1 MPLDLAPTPAPQ
13 FDPASDRDVYRAA
26 VEASPCATIVANA
39 QGIITVANV
48 ESGRLFGCGAEALVG
63 QPVELLLP
71 ERFRDGHVTHR
82 SGYFDAPSRRP
93 MGARRDLWARRQD
106 DGAMIPVEVGL
117 NPVRTGQ
124 GTFVVCAVVD
134 LTERKRV
141 ETLLGEQA
149 AALQA
154 ANERLLELATT
165 DSLTALWNRRAFLDQ
180 LDIQLELAV
189 RAARPMSVLI
199 IDVDHFKPYN
209 DTHGHLAGDEAL
221 RGVARLLRD
230 RARRSDFVARL
241 GGEEFGVILPDA
253 GHDGALR
260 LGEQL
265 RAAVAGVSW
274 PHRPITIS
282 VGAATVACATPV
294 PRPNAPSRSAVLAG
308 ADRALYHSKQRGR
321 NRVTHVDELAGD
333 G

>member
-1 MPLDLAPTPAPQ
+1 MTLDLAPTPPPQ

-26 VEASPCATIVANA
+26 VEASPCATIVADA
-39 QGIITVANV
+39 RGIITVANL
-48 ESGRLFGCGAEALVG
+48 ESGRLFGCGPEALLG
-63 QPVELLLP
+63 RPVEQLLP
-71 ERFRDGHVTHR
+71 EQFRDSHVTHR
-82 SGYFDAPSRRP
+82 AGYFDAPAPRP
-93 MGARRDLWARRQD
+93 MGARRDLWARRQS

-117 NPVRTGQ
+117 NPVRTER

-134 LTERKRV
+134 LSERKRV

-149 AALQA
+149 VALQA

-180 LDIQLELAV
+180 LDIHLELAV

-230 RARRSDFVARL
+230 RARRSDYVARL

-253 GHDGALR
+253 GHEGALR
-260 LGEQL
+260 LGEEL
-265 RAAVAGVSW
+265 RAAVASVSW
-274 PHRPITIS
+274 PHRSITIS
-282 VGAATVACATPV
+282 VGAATVAYPAPV
-294 PRPNAPSRSAVLAG
+294 PRPNAPSRSQILAA

-321 NRVTHVDELAGD
+321 NRVTHVDDLKGD